1 LALVV
6 AIAVIAVAIPACQMI
21 GCDMSMTGGMMR
33 ISTIPGPTF
42 SDACAGTWV
51 SNPSQPGVPP
61 TQSITALLS
70 LFAAIAAAIV
80 LFSPRVEF
88 RPVRL
93 VDANGPPDPLD
104 PRGERFTV

>member
-1 LALVV
+1 
-6 AIAVIAVAIPACQMI
+6 
-21 GCDMSMTGGMMR
+21 
-33 ISTIPGPTF
+33 
-42 SDACAGTWV
+42 
-51 SNPSQPGVPP
+51 
-61 TQSITALLS
+61 LS

-80 LFSPRVEF
+80 LFSPRVEM